1 MHVYCTV
8 WCYLILG
15 GAETWNLGHL
25 QNLLPGSYQV
35 LAGCPAFK
43 GRSRCQD
50 GRRWFVPAFRPAQL
64 ATNKMSLIYGST
76 HILPGIQTTVF
87 GEIFISLSMI
97 NQMYK
102 NMHGI
107 NEYIYIISFSHA
119 SCITHCKP
127 LKASGHIAPFALW
140 ASLGHISNAKKARNN
155 NIFHHDMHLH
165 SQN

>member
-87 GEIFISLSMI
+87 GEILIFLSMI

-107 NEYIYIISFSHA
+107 NEYIYIYNFFLTCILHHTLQTTKGKWSHCTICSPYMLSIMSFPRSYLQRQK
-119 SCITHCKP
+119 SKE
-127 LKASGHIAPFALW
+127 
-140 ASLGHISNAKKARNN
+140 
-155 NIFHHDMHLH
+155 
-165 SQN
+165 Q